1 MVKYELEKT
10 GFAPERLTA
19 AEKKQI
25 VSVLASNGV
34 FCLKAAVKAVA
45 TGLHCSQASIYRY
58 LSQIEKQNHP
68 ESPKPNFCEASDG

>member
-10 GFAPERLTA
+10 GYAPERLTA

-45 TGLHCSQASIYRY
+45 AGLHCSQASIYRY
-58 LSQIEKQNHP
+58 LSEIKKQNSMA
-68 ESPKPNFCEASDG
+68 SPKLSLCEARDI

>member
-1 MVKYELEKT
+1 MVKHELEKT
-10 GFAPERLTA
+10 GYAPERLTS

-45 TGLHCSQASIYRY
+45 AGLNCSQASIYRY
-58 LSQIEKQNHP
+58 LSQIEKQNQK
-68 ESPKPNFCEASDG
+68 EIPKLNFYETSDG